1 MIAPIRTIDGGPAWR
16 QTTAYP
22 FADVARFAQG
32 SVLDVALDGPSYPLA
47 GDERVPAIEAVAVHD
62 AESGHVTLFAVN
74 RIERPL
80 VLEARSAG
88 FDHLLIEEHRVL
100 GGTHLR
106 QSNTADDP
114 LRVTPFTRREAT
126 VAGRPLTVELPPYS
140 WNVMRMSAS

>member
-1 MIAPIRTIDGGPAWR
+1 MSRSMDRPTRWRATSKSRLSRPSPFTTLSPA
-16 QTTAYP
+16 
-22 FADVARFAQG
+22 
-32 SVLDVALDGPSYPLA
+32 
-47 GDERVPAIEAVAVHD
+47 
-62 AESGHVTLFAVN
+62 HVTLFAVN
-74 RIERPL
+74 RVERPL

-126 VAGRPLTVELPPYS
+126 VAGRPLTVEH
-140 WNVMRMSAS
+140 RRTHGT